1 MSLRK
6 DTIQTLRARRQRLLD
21 GGINTIPS
29 PFARFSNDFLGWEQA
44 TYYLFTSYTK
54 GKLFIN
60 LSISFNYWNLY
71 LEENTNIIGN
81 I

>member
-6 DTIQTLRARRQRLLD
+6 DTIQALRARRQRLLD

-60 LSISFNYWNLY
+60 LSISLGILY
-71 LEENTNIIGN
+71 N
-81 I
+81 